1 MPFLGYFNSSFW
13 RCFFCSDKSISFWR
27 FFFLVGELPG
37 KLICRDFLGMIL
49 SKGPYEAVG

>member
-13 RCFFCSDKSISFWR
+13 RFFFVRISR
-27 FFFLVGELPG
+27 FHFGVFFLVGELPG